1 LNLFVNENESEFV
14 MSIIV
19 KPEVNAVVSQ
29 ERVLTFVERYRLSV
43 KKTAE
48 SILELA
54 NVVYSAKTEL
64 SKDEF
69 IQFRVEIDAD
79 ASKDSYIKKLCVI
92 ASNASRFEPIKD
104 KLPASYT
111 TLYSLANIEQSKFDE
126 VLEKN
131 IISPKMTALRLS
143 KCVNMSS
150 VVASPK
156 VERNPVKKCIRFTLD
171 LENID
176 DTDALKVISEVK
188 SVCEK
193 FDIYFNCTIDPV
205 NPYFNDDAQDV
216 VFKERLA
223 A

>member
-1 LNLFVNENESEFV
+1 
-14 MSIIV
+14 MSSIV
-19 KPEVNAVVSQ
+19 KPEVNVVVSQ
-29 ERVLTFVERYRLSV
+29 EKVLTFVERYRLSV

-111 TLYSLANIEQSKFDE
+111 TLYALANIDQSKFDE

-131 IISPKMTALRLS
+131 IISPRMTAIRLA
-143 KCVNMSS
+143 KCVTMSNVIAKS
-150 VVASPK
+150 KLNRSALK
-156 VERNPVKKCIRFTLD
+156 QCIRFNLD
-171 LENID
+171 LENIED
-176 DTDALKVISEVK
+176 SIALKVIEEVK

-205 NPYFNDDAQDV
+205 NTNFKDDAQDV
-216 VFKERLA
+216 VFDERLA